1 MLDNEKLNT
10 QIEAY
15 LRGDMS
21 PSDKAAFEQLME
33 KDPLIQN
40 EFELQQAII
49 EGIRHSRKLAL
60 KASLNSMNVSL
71 WSLAVSETLKIAAGV
86 IVGGMII
93 GGSYY
98 LANNYLGNEDSFAPT
113 TILEA
118 GEPGS
123 VLIESP
129 TAKASTESSTVLQN
143 QSQAETGN
151 TSASQK
157 QGIQSSTPVIPK
169 QNVIASSQKT
179 EVQTPR
185 SSSVEPTA
193 ASKAAQSNA
202 LKANDAPATNPIAT
216 MELDL
221 EEPVITKSGIENV
234 PTGNVT
240 NTFKSD
246 NIKPEVVYKKHN
258 KDKFFYQYFSNKLT
272 LYGNFDEIVYE
283 LLELNTND
291 GKKLYIYFNDKF
303 FQINTTQAE
312 LTPLKEIADSSIV
325 RELNYLRKKKVE

>member
-21 PSDKAAFEQLME
+21 PSDKAIFEQQME

-40 EFELQQAII
+40 ELEMQQAII
-49 EGIRHSRKLAL
+49 HGIQHSRKLAM

-71 WSLAVSETLKIAAGV
+71 WSLAVSEAIKVAAGV
-86 IVGGMII
+86 IIGGVLI

-98 LANNYLGNEDSFAPT
+98 LANNYLSNEDSFTPT
-113 TILEA
+113 ATVEA
-118 GEPGS
+118 NEPGS
-123 VLIESP
+123 VSIETP
-129 TAKASTESSTVLQN
+129 TPIVSTESSTVLQN
-143 QSQAETGN
+143 QSQAENSN
-151 TSASQK
+151 TSAPK
-157 QGIQSSTPVIPK
+157 NPGIQSTSAVMPE
-169 QNVIASSQKT
+169 QNLLASSQKT
-179 EVQTPR
+179 EAPT
-185 SSSVEPTA
+185 PTA
-193 ASKAAQSNA
+193 SSDEPKAARKVAQSNA
-202 LKANDAPATNPIAT
+202 LKSNDAPATIPSAT
-216 MELDL
+216 MEIDL
-221 EEPVITKSGIENV
+221 EEPVITKSGVENV
-234 PTGNVT
+234 PTGKVT

-303 FQINTTQAE
+303 FQINTAQTE
-312 LTPLKEIADSSIV
+312 LTPLKEIADSSLV
-325 RELNYLRKKKVE
+325 RELNYLRKKKVD